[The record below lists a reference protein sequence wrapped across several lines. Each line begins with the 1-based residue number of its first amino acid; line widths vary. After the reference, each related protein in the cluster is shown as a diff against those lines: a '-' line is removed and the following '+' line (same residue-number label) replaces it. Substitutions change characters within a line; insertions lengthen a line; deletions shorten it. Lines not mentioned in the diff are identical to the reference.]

1 MTVQSMRE
9 GLAQEAV
16 AWSLSVALLLL
27 PGDVGLG

>member
-1 MTVQSMRE
+1 MAVQSMRE

-16 AWSLSVALLLL
+16 AWSLGVALLL